1 VAAQQHT
8 SDAQILDRRTLAR
21 DHRRL
26 AALLRPGMRV
36 LDVGCGTGAIT
47 SGIARV
53 VGPSGLA
60 VGIDR
65 DPGLLRLARQQH
77 ANVASLRFEERD
89 VFDLRPDPVF
99 DIVTAARVLQWT
111 EQPGLAVARMAA
123 ATRPGGRVVV
133 LEYSHADLVWQPE
146 PPPPVRRFYD
156 GFLSWRSAHG
166 WDNRLADG
174 LPRLLED
181 AGLVDVRASVEDE
194 VAVRG
199 ESGFDD
205 ALALWRRV
213 MEGMGPTMVQ
223 AGALSAAELAD
234 ALVTHGSWC
243 VGAARVQ
250 RMVLRAADGRRDG
263 LLESWR
269 NALTDGKRRV

>member
-1 VAAQQHT
+1 VAAQRHT
-8 SDAQILDRRTLAR
+8 SDPQILDRRTLAR

-26 AALLRPGMRV
+26 ATLLRPGMRV

-53 VGPSGLA
+53 VGQTGLA
-60 VGIDR
+60 LGIDR
-65 DPGLLRLARQQH
+65 DPGLLRLAREQH
-77 ANVASLRFEERD
+77 ADVAGLRFEECD
-89 VFDLRPDPVF
+89 VFDLKPDPTF

-123 ATRPGGRVVV
+123 ATRPGGRVVL

-156 GFLSWRSAHG
+156 GFLSWRTANG

-174 LPRLLED
+174 LPRLLEE
-181 AGLVDVRASVEDE
+181 AGLVEVATSVEDE

-199 ESGFDD
+199 ESGFEDS
-205 ALALWRRV
+205 LAIWRRV
-213 MEGMGPTMVQ
+213 MEGIGSTIVA
-223 AGALSAAELAD
+223 AGALSADDLD
-234 ALVTHGSWC
+234 AALIAHRSWC
-243 VGAARVQ
+243 DGAARVQ
-250 RMVLRAADGRRDG
+250 RMVLRAVDG
-263 LLESWR
+263 LRQPHVHGAS
-269 NALTDGKRRV
+269 A